1 LAVTTQT
8 SPRVV
13 ASTAFDCDV
22 CGAQLDEAHLESGR
36 AGSQCVFCGTPQRR
50 ADADAGAVSL
60 DVGDALHEARL
71 ERGETLEQA
80 AHLTRIQ
87 PSYLRALEHDDPTVF
102 EPFPGM
108 TYARY
113 FLRDYAEHL
122 GLDPGPLVRR
132 FDREVREPVV
142 TPAAKPVLRRLP
154 QPRRWAFGAAAVLIA
169 SLVASGVWAQGKM
182 LLQRETAATGTW
194 HATRYLATGPVGARG
209 GVNLTKPM
217 VERLVVVVRTSDAS
231 SWLSATIDGIVA
243 QETMPSGDV
252 QRFRAE
258 RSVVLRLGNPAAV
271 TVAVNGEPAE
281 VATDAGPA
289 DLTFLIRNGTLVER

>member
-1 LAVTTQT
+1 VKTQT

-13 ASTAFDCDV
+13 ASAAFDCDV

-36 AGSQCVFCGTPQRR
+36 AGSQCVFCGAPQRR
-50 ADADAGAVSL
+50 VDADAGAVSL

-71 ERGETLEQA
+71 DRGETLEQA

-108 TYARY
+108 AYARY

-132 FDREVREPVV
+132 FDREVREPIV
-142 TPAAKPVLRRLP
+142 TLAAKSVFRRLP

-169 SLVASGVWAQGKM
+169 LLVASGVWAQGKM
-182 LLQRETAATGTW
+182 LLVQREQAATGTW
-194 HATRYLATGPVGARG
+194 HATRYLATGPVRARG
-209 GVNLTKPM
+209 GVDLTKPM
-217 VERLVVVVRTSDAS
+217 VERLAVVVRTSDES
-231 SWLSATIDGIVA
+231 SWISATIDGIVA
-243 QETMPSGDV
+243 QETMPPGDV
-252 QRFRAE
+252 QRFRAD
-258 RSVVLRLGNPAAV
+258 RSAVLRLGNPAAV
-271 TVAVNGEPAE
+271 TVTVNGEPAE
-281 VATDAGPA
+281 IATDAGPA
-289 DLTFLIRNGTLVER
+289 DLTFRIRNGTLVER